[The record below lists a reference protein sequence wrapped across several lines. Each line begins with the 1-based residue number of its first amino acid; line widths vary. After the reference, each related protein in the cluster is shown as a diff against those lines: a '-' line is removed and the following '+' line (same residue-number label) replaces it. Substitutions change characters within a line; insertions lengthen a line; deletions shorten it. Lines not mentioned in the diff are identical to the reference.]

1 MSITI
6 KNIDKI
12 TLPHSHLPSLIPFVM
27 GRNVYHFHCDWEDR
41 RWMIELH
48 RNADAAGRYPLI
60 LKYGTLFITMDV
72 SHAMLANDN
81 FLRQNVKNLIRSLKE
96 KYKTL

>member
-6 KNIDKI
+6 KNIQRI
-12 TLPHSHLPSLIPFVM
+12 EEPHSHLPSLTPFVM
-27 GRNVYHFHCDWEDR
+27 DRIAYHFTCDWEGR
-41 RWMIELH
+41 RWIIELH

-72 SHAMLANDN
+72 SHAMLVNDN
-81 FLRQNVKNLIRSLKE
+81 FLRHNVKTLIRRLKE

>member
-12 TLPHSHLPSLIPFVM
+12 TLPHSHLPSLMPYVM
-27 GRNVYHFHCDWEDR
+27 DRIAYHFVCDWEDR
-41 RWMIELH
+41 RWVIELH

-81 FLRQNVKNLIRSLKE
+81 FLRHNVKTLIRRFKN
-96 KYKTL
+96 KF